1 MRSQSLLHE
10 QVERAVDD
18 GARLDEVEAD
28 VIEPAAVSPE
38 QRDALWLYAWGL
50 LDGDEGFGQR
60 FSR

>member
-1 MRSQSLLHE
+1 MPGQSLLHE
-10 QVERAVDD
+10 QVARAVGD
-18 GARLDEVEAD
+18 GADLEEVEAD

-50 LDGDEGFGQR
+50 LDGDEGFSQR